1 MQLKSQLPNSSAQIA
16 SLGHT
21 IMHVMRP
28 TVLLYNYVTV
38 FWKTDHLDTRT
49 EIHLLPVRDR
59 HTHALSRNT
68 KH

>member
-1 MQLKSQLPNSSAQIA
+1 MERKISWSWLEV
-16 SLGHT
+16 
-21 IMHVMRP
+21 HVGRVNMIICDRI
-28 TVLLYNYVTV
+28 
-38 FWKTDHLDTRT
+38 WKIDHLETRT